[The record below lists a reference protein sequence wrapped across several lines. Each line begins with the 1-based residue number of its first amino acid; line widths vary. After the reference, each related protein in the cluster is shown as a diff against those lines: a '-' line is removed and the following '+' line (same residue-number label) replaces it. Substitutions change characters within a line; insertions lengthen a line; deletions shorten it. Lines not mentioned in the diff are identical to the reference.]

1 MSISINTVKTESFEM
16 DYFRFGK
23 EGARPVVI
31 LPGLSIKSVMPQ
43 ADAVAA
49 QYSLLAEHYDI
60 YLIDRRKVV
69 PDKYTV
75 EEMAEDTVQ
84 AIKMIGLES
93 IDIVGISQGGMI
105 AQTIAIR
112 YPDLI
117 HAMILGSSAS
127 RLPEKKDSLGKWKD
141 FAKEGKATEL
151 VRAFAEDIYSP
162 RFYEKY
168 KDRIAATY
176 KDISEDELRKFMILS
191 EGTNG
196 FDVYED
202 IAKIKCP
209 TLVIGAAED
218 RVTGIQAAIDTAER
232 IGCELYIYEGYGH
245 AVYDEAPNY
254 VERLKEF
261 FDRH

>member
-1 MSISINTVKTESFEM
+1 MSISIKTVKNESFEM

-31 LPGLSIKSVMPQ
+31 LPGLSIKSVMPR
-43 ADAVAA
+43 ADAVAM
-49 QYSLLAEHYDI
+49 QYSLLANRYDV
-60 YLIDRRKVV
+60 YLLDRRKVV
-69 PDKYTV
+69 PDSYTV
-75 EEMAEDTVQ
+75 GEMAEDTVQ
-84 AIKMIGLES
+84 AIRMIGLED

-105 AQTIAIR
+105 AQMIAIR

-127 RLPEKKDSLGKWKD
+127 RLPEKEDSIGKWKD
-141 FAKEGKATEL
+141 FAKEGNATEL
-151 VRAFAEDIYSP
+151 VRSFAEDIYSP

-168 KDRIAATY
+168 KDRIEASY

-202 IAKIKCP
+202 ISTIKCP

-218 RVTGIQAAIDTAER
+218 MVTGVQAAIDTADR

-245 AVYDEAPNY
+245 AVYDEAPDY
-254 VERLKEF
+254 VQRLKDF
-261 FDRH
+261 FDRY